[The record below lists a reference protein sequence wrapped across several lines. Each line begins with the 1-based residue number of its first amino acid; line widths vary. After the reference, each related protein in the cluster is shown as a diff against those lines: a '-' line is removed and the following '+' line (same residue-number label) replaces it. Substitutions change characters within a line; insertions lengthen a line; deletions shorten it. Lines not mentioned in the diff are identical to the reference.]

1 MKIKQ
6 QDAENGN
13 HYEEEILMRKKILAM
28 LLAIAVFAVMGPL
41 EVFAWTETNGTD
53 APSSQTIAVNYSNVT
68 DTTAD
73 ITWGA
78 VAGTDRYEIA
88 YNDFKTETAGS
99 EIGYKIAYL
108 TPNTAYTVKVTAY
121 DTNKAIIGEGTC
133 TFTTTTAV
141 PSNAPAP
148 VEKFKSI
155 SSYLSVIL
163 SWRKAEGVD
172 GYKIYWDNGKKDGVI
187 DVDADDTKYLFK
199 ISDIDREKK
208 YTFDIVTVKNGVE
221 SEHVTVEDSAVQL
234 MKLKVTLKVAKVLK
248 NHDRP
253 EGKYTIKLKA
263 GTNIE
268 TCGFTNGKYVFQKKV
283 GGKLRT
289 FHVMRIAVRNQK
301 VQYIGAYKKSKGWKI
316 VKPKIAYTKEE
327 AEAFVNA
334 LGVKSNTQHLI
345 WVNQY
350 TQRLYVFKGKKGKWK
365 LIEQCNKDEDDGY
378 PGWPVASGK
387 PTSPTSTG
395 LTNIKQRTPGG
406 GGKVP
411 FWNVTSWFSIHGN
424 SPGPWGP
431 LGWPKSGAC
440 CRNTTPHAKWIYQN
454 TKMHT
459 AVYVY

>member
-1 MKIKQ
+1 
-6 QDAENGN
+6 
-13 HYEEEILMRKKILAM
+13 MRKKILAM
-28 LLAIAVFAVMGPL
+28 FLAVAMLAVMGPL
-41 EVFAWTETNGTD
+41 EVFAWTEANGTD
-53 APSSQTIAVNYSNVT
+53 AQEAVEVQTPDAPAVQAAVVYYSNVT
-68 DTTAD
+68 DTAAD
-73 ITWGA
+73 INWSAVEGA
-78 VAGTDRYEIA
+78 ASYEVA
-88 YNDFKTETAGS
+88 YNDVKIVSVGNVTT
-99 EIGYKIAYL
+99 YKIANL
-108 TPNTAYTVKVTAY
+108 TPNTTYNVKVTAY
-121 DTNKAIIGEGTC
+121 NAANTTISGSEGTC
-133 TFTTTTAV
+133 TFTTTSAV

-163 SWRKAEGVD
+163 SWKKAEDVD
-172 GYKIYWDNGKKDGVI
+172 GYKIYWNNGKKDGVI
-187 DVDADDTKYLFK
+187 EVDSDTAKYVFK
-199 ISDIDREKK
+199 ISDIDREQK
-208 YTFDIVTVKNGVE
+208 YTFDIVAVKNGVE
-221 SEHVTVEDSAVQL
+221 SAPVTIEDSAVQL

-301 VQYIGAYKKSKGWKI
+301 VQYIGAYSKSKGWRI
-316 VKPKIAYTKEE
+316 VKPKLAYSKEE
-327 AEAFVNA
+327 AESFVNT
-334 LGVKSNTQHLI
+334 LGVKSNTKHLI

-350 TQRLYVFKGKKGKWK
+350 TQRLYVFKGKKGKWQ
-365 LIEQCNKDEDDGY
+365 LIEQCYKDEDDGY

-411 FWNVTSWFSIHGN
+411 FWNVTTWFSIHGN